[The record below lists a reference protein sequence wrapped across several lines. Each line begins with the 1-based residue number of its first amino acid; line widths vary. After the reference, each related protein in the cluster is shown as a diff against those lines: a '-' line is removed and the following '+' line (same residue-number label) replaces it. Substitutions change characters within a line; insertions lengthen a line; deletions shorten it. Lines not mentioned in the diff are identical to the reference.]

1 MRLIFSLGSGGQDL
15 HVSWGRG
22 FALVIGLLL
31 AACGEQE
38 TQRTLPSVQ
47 LAMDPSVAVSYDD
60 LEEQIY
66 EVRARVPLPILAPTP
81 TEASNL
87 AGESMAPYPHAPWL
101 TIDEMKVQLSY
112 TITNL
117 DDQEHVVE
125 ILVDPWNEFASY
137 YPGLMAVDPEEGEY
151 IPNLS
156 GINSR
161 VLLAGKGQGERS
173 RLHGVFTFDD
183 MEEMARDFATV
194 MQMIQNPPEDP
205 GQVEGEEGGGAL
217 VALVNHTYANHS
229 TRDVLATPYIP
240 GTIAALTGYDLGLR
254 TGEPATIA
262 IEVVAEVVDLGAEKL
277 ETDDHKGELL
287 PEPEEVI
294 TVGSAPP

>member
-1 MRLIFSLGSGGQDL
+1 MKGRRFS
-15 HVSWGRG
+15 
-22 FALVIGLLL
+22 FLVGALLL

-47 LAMDPSVAVSYDD
+47 LAMDTSVAVSYDD

-66 EVRARVPLPILAPTP
+66 EVRKRVQLPILAPTP
-81 TEASNL
+81 TEASGL
-87 AGESMAPYPHAPWL
+87 AGEAMAPYPHAPWL
-101 TIDEMKVQLSY
+101 TTDEMKVQLSY

-117 DDQEHVVE
+117 DEQEHLVE
-125 ILVDPWNEFASY
+125 ILIDPWNEFASY

-156 GINSR
+156 GIHSR
-161 VLLAGKGQGERS
+161 VLLAGRGAGERS

-194 MQMIQNPPEDP
+194 MQMLENPP
-205 GQVEGEEGGGAL
+205 QVDGEEGTGAL
-217 VALVNHTYANHS
+217 VALVNHTFANHS

-254 TGEPATIA
+254 TGEPATVA

-277 ETDDHKGELL
+277 ETDDHKGPLL
-287 PEPEEVI
+287 PAPEEVI
-294 TVGSAPP
+294 TVGTAPP

>member
-1 MRLIFSLGSGGQDL
+1 MKGHRSSF
-15 HVSWGRG
+15 
-22 FALVIGLLL
+22 LVGALLL

-47 LAMDPSVAVSYDD
+47 LAMDTSVAVSYDD

-66 EVRARVPLPILAPTP
+66 EVRKRVQLPILAPTP
-81 TEASNL
+81 TEAGNL
-87 AGESMAPYPHAPWL
+87 AGEAMAPYPHAPWL
-101 TIDEMKVQLSY
+101 TTDEMKVQLSY
-112 TITNL
+112 TLTNL
-117 DDQEHVVE
+117 DEREHVVE
-125 ILVDPWNEFASY
+125 ILIDPWNEFASY

-156 GINSR
+156 GIHSR
-161 VLLAGKGQGERS
+161 VLLAGRGAGERS

-194 MQMIQNPPEDP
+194 MQMLENPP
-205 GQVEGEEGGGAL
+205 QVDDGEGTGAL
-217 VALVNHTYANHS
+217 VALVNHTFANHS

-277 ETDDHKGELL
+277 ETDDHKGPLL
-287 PEPEEVI
+287 PAPAEVI
-294 TVGSAPP
+294 TVGTAPP

>member
-1 MRLIFSLGSGGQDL
+1 MSLRHPS
-15 HVSWGRG
+15 SAA
-22 FALVIGLLL
+22 FAVAL
-31 AACGEQE
+31 AAAALGGCGEEE

-47 LAMDPSVAVSYDD
+47 LAMDRTVAASYDD
-60 LEEQIY
+60 IEEQIY

-81 TEASNL
+81 TEASSL
-87 AGESMAPYPHAPWL
+87 AGESMEPYPHAPWL

-112 TITNL
+112 TLTNL
-117 DDQEHVVE
+117 DDEEHVVE

-137 YPGLMAVDPEEGEY
+137 YPGLLAVDPEEGEY

-156 GINSR
+156 AINSR
-161 VLLAGKGQGERS
+161 VLLAPRSQGERS

-194 MQMIQNPPEDP
+194 MQMIATPPPFE
-205 GQVEGEEGGGAL
+205 ESEEGAL
-217 VALVNHTYANHS
+217 AVLVNHTFANHS
-229 TRDVLATPYIP
+229 TRDVLAAPYVP

-277 ETDDHKGELL
+277 ETDDHKGPLL